1 LYQLKIYTMSE
12 KLKKDAFLVTR
23 INSALKQV
31 IAKVAKNDG
40 TTVTR
45 YLETLVK
52 NDLQARQEQ
61 FS

>member
-1 LYQLKIYTMSE
+1 MSE